1 MCVPFIPECPLW
13 WRTFVIHQRINTI
26 SPGKYEGW
34 VRDSLFQSHYKCS
47 MLLMC
52 SPPPLTRDWVTPNEC
67 STRSL
72 IWSPHGGCRRTR
84 GAFVHGEKSLDLW
97 RSSGDCSP
105 CPNYLWF
112 PPSGKSFY
120 SGLWS
125 LSCFCPP
132 HYLDPSPCRYS
143 LVHKALPWGS
153 FHRNSLFPCQCDF
166 EKHHLV
172 FFKPKTKCPVKEGVA
187 HTQ

>member
-34 VRDSLFQSHYKCS
+34 MRDSLFQSHYKFS

-52 SPPPLTRDWVTPNEC
+52 YPPPLTRDWVTPNEC
-67 STRSL
+67 RTRSL
-72 IWSPHGGCRRTR
+72 IWSPHGGCRRTHV
-84 GAFVHGEKSLDLW
+84 AFVHGEKTWDLW

-105 CPNYLWF
+105 CPNCVWF

-120 SGLWS
+120 SGPCS

-132 HYLDPSPCRYS
+132 HYLAPSPCRYS

-166 EKHHLV
+166 EKTQSCLLQAQNQM
-172 FFKPKTKCPVKEGVA
+172 PCEGRGCR
-187 HTQ
+187 